1 MNKWGNMM
9 LDGCFVVSQM
19 AALGMGLEENTF
31 HEKMQLGNHILAPTG
46 SDLKKNDVG
55 TVFASVH
62 YDLNFLTI
70 HGKSPF
76 PGLFIWTREGKKTT
90 VKVPT
95 GCLLLQAGI
104 QFERLTGGYVMAGF
118 HEVIY
123 TQKTKDTVQ
132 RRIEEEGDDKP
143 IW

>member
-1 MNKWGNMM
+1 M
-9 LDGCFVVSQM
+9 LNGVEAVSKM
-19 AALGMGLEENTF
+19 AAVGMGLEEEIFTT
-31 HEKMQLGNHILAPTG
+31 KLKLGNHLLAPTG
-46 SDLKKNDVG
+46 SDLKKYDVG
-55 TVFASVH
+55 TIFAGYH

-76 PGLFIWTREGKKTT
+76 PGLFIWTREGKKST

-95 GCLLLQAGI
+95 GCLILQAGI
-104 QFERLTGGYVMAGF
+104 QFERITGGYVMAGY

-123 TQKTKDTVQ
+123 TDKTKEVVQ
-132 RRIEEEGDDKP
+132 KRIEDKGADHD